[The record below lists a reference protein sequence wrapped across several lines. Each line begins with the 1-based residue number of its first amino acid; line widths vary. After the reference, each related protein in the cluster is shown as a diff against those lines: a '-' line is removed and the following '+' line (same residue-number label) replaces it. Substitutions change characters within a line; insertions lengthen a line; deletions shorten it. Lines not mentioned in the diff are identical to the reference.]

1 MIGRCYDVNHS
12 KHSSYGGCGVTVSDE
27 LLNFN
32 DYINV
37 VSKLEHYQDLIN
49 EPEHWQIDKDL
60 KSDRN
65 CKVYSEN
72 TLTIIPTQENIALSN
87 QEDMKAVLMYNDE
100 NLLLATFPSRCRAA
114 MVMELERGN
123 ISRAIRNRC
132 KYGGY
137 YWRDE

>member
-12 KHSSYGGCGVTVSDE
+12 KYSSYGGRGVTVSDE

-32 DYINV
+32 NYINV

-49 EPEHWQIDKDL
+49 EPEKWQIDKDL
-60 KSDRN
+60 KSDEN
-65 CKVYSEN
+65 YKIYSDK
-72 TLTIIPTQENIALSN
+72 TLTIIPTQENIMLSN
-87 QEDMKAVLMYNDE
+87 KEDMRTVFMYNDE

-114 MVMELERGN
+114 MVMGLERGN
-123 ISRAIRNRC
+123 ISRAIRNSY